1 MFFNVVYWNMHVS
14 ANPCYLQTI
23 FFQSI
28 VVFMKVLTVLY
39 HMRIMWHLLAERST
53 VKQNS
58 SYSYMII
65 GDTAQR
71 PRLESTAEE
80 KGLEPAHIDELQL
93 PANQVAISLKASD
106 VKHSAIGVAWS
117 LCGKFSTIAAL
128 AEICNTLP
136 GIRGYIA
143 NVSSLGV
150 RVEHKHVALARQA
163 LQLPIGS
170 PFRFM
175 LRFGSVGFGPATV
188 HVGSVRAVRLG
199 SRGHWKSRVIKGSWV
214 LPANMGTVWG
224 PSKYSGTSLR
234 EFHLA
239 KRHLIWRFPKM
250 VVTTP
255 FFF

>member
-1 MFFNVVYWNMHVS
+1 M
-14 ANPCYLQTI
+14 
-23 FFQSI
+23 I
-28 VVFMKVLTVLY
+28 V
-39 HMRIMWHLLAERST
+39 
-53 VKQNS
+53 
-58 SYSYMII
+58 

-117 LCGKFSTIAAL
+117 LWGKFSTIAAL

-150 RVEHKHVALARQA
+150 RVEHKHLALARQA

-175 LRFGSVGFGPATV
+175 LRFGSVRVGLTVRTCYGSCRFGSC
-188 HVGSVRAVRLG
+188 GSIRFAGTLKHGKRTQAKNSHPMFALRL
-199 SRGHWKSRVIKGSWV
+199 
-214 LPANMGTVWG
+214 
-224 PSKYSGTSLR
+224 
-234 EFHLA
+234 
-239 KRHLIWRFPKM
+239 
-250 VVTTP
+250 
-255 FFF
+255 

>member
-1 MFFNVVYWNMHVS
+1 MFFNVVYWNMPVS

-53 VKQNS
+53 VKQIG
-58 SYSYMII
+58 SYSY
-65 GDTAQR
+65 DHWRHSTK
-71 PRLESTAEE
+71 RLESTAEE

-106 VKHSAIGVAWS
+106 VKHSAIGVACS
-117 LCGKFSTIAAL
+117 LSWLWGKFSTIAAL

-150 RVEHKHVALARQA
+150 RVEHKHFALARQA

-175 LRFGSVGFGPATV
+175 LRFGSVRVGLTVRTCYGSCRFGSCGSIGFAGTLKV
-188 HVGSVRAVRLG
+188 SCNQGVLG
-199 SRGHWKSRVIKGSWV
+199 FTCQHG
-214 LPANMGTVWG
+214 
-224 PSKYSGTSLR
+224 YSMRSQQIFR
-234 EFHLA
+234 D
-239 KRHLIWRFPKM
+239 
-250 VVTTP
+250 
-255 FFF
+255 